1 MGCCCA
7 ACAASQEWFDCFCEM
22 TLLHVLDAQ
31 RASKSIRAR
40 EAGKTRFNDEPE
52 PDDRS
57 LESNVCN
64 RASKDS

>member
-1 MGCCCA
+1 MRLR
-7 ACAASQEWFDCFCEM
+7 ACFSDM
-22 TLLHVLDAQ
+22 TLLQ
-31 RASKSIRAR
+31 NFGRAAGLKIDPRAR

-64 RASKDS
+64 GASKDS